1 MSTRKKILKAAVSGR
16 LDLERR
22 APIILQLMDR
32 SILGVPRN
40 INIFR
45 LALASVVYLTSLH
58 EIGKLKLSLQE
69 ISDIKDKKSH
79 LTKNKTETEIAD
91 ATVIINT
98 DSSLS
103 YNTALAGV
111 IAMNLSAVRTAT
123 LTAILQTMRD
133 SNKTSAIG
141 AITTSVTKIAKE
153 AANIV
158 LNRTTSKITKKLN
171 TLTDQF
177 KDLQTAIIKESTS
190 PLLNGKVPIP
200 RKR

>member
-1 MSTRKKILKAAVSGR
+1 
-16 LDLERR
+16 
-22 APIILQLMDR
+22 MDR

-40 INIFR
+40 INVFR
-45 LALASVVYLTSLH
+45 LALASVIYLTSIH
-58 EIGKLKLSLQE
+58 ESGKLKLSLQE
-69 ISDIKDKKSH
+69 ISDIKDKRSI

-103 YNTALAGV
+103 YNVALAGV
-111 IAMNLSAVRTAT
+111 IAMNLSAARTAT

-141 AITTSVTKIAKE
+141 VITTSVTNIAEK
-153 AANIV
+153 AAKVV
-158 LNRTTSKITKKLN
+158 LNRITNQLTQKLN
-171 TLTDQF
+171 KLIDQY
-177 KDLQTAIIKESTS
+177 KDLQTAIVKKSMS
-190 PLLNGKVPIP
+190 PLLNGKVPIA

>member
-1 MSTRKKILKAAVSGR
+1 MSTRKKILKAAISGR

-58 EIGKLKLSLQE
+58 EVGKLKLSLQE
-69 ISDIKDKKSH
+69 ISDIKDKISN
-79 LTKNKTETEIAD
+79 LTKNKIDTEIAD

-103 YNTALAGV
+103 YDVALAGV
-111 IAMNLSAVRTAT
+111 IAMNLSAARTAT

-133 SNKTSAIG
+133 SNKTSAISV
-141 AITTSVTKIAKE
+141 ITTSVTNIAKDS
-153 AANIV
+153 AKLV
-158 LNRTTSKITKKLN
+158 LNRTTNNITEKLN
-171 TLTDQF
+171 NLTDDY
-177 KDLQTAIIKESTS
+177 KDLLTAIIKESTS

-200 RKR
+200 RRR